1 MTIAAEPLELTDSIE
16 NSVRRMS
23 EPSKLQITD
32 IRARSSGSTR
42 TRASTAS
49 ARCVTAPIPTRRFA
63 SSIS

>member
-32 IRARSSGSTR
+32 IRVPDPQDRHEPGHLR
-42 TRASTAS
+42 
-49 ARCVTAPIPTRRFA
+49 PRRGA
-63 SSIS
+63 